1 MARMAAA
8 YSFEKMRKALNDLRN
23 NVAARIEAQKAIYAQ
38 NNQSSNF
45 RENSNIPKSKDK
57 RINNLIET
65 EGKNSTKNHRLCLYL
80 FLNVKLF

>member
-1 MARMAAA
+1 MAAA

-45 RENSNIPKSKDK
+45 RENSNIPKTKDK

-65 EGKNSTKNHRLCLYL
+65 EGINSIKNIIVCVSIS
-80 FLNVKLF
+80 

>member
-45 RENSNIPKSKDK
+45 RENSNIPKTKDK

-65 EGKNSTKNHRLCLYL
+65 EGINSIKNIIVCVSIS
-80 FLNVKLF
+80 

>member
-1 MARMAAA
+1 MAAA

-65 EGKNSTKNHRLCLYL
+65 EGINSIKNIIVYVSIS
-80 FLNVKLF
+80 

>member
-65 EGKNSTKNHRLCLYL
+65 EGINSIKNIIVYVYIS
-80 FLNVKLF
+80 